1 MTIVD
6 APQRAAALDTQRSFC
21 ISAPAGS
28 GKTELLIQ
36 RYLALLAT
44 VERPEQVVAITFTR
58 KAAAE
63 MRERII
69 GALNAAQQD
78 LPCITE
84 HEQTTRQ
91 LALQGLACDRDKGWR
106 LAGNISRLNVK
117 TIDSFCA
124 GLTRQMPVLSSFG
137 GQASAT
143 DDPGEMYTEAVRELF
158 DVLNSD
164 RPEAQDLTAL
174 LLHFDN
180 NWDRI
185 EELLVAMLARRD
197 QWRDYV
203 GVRHSPQE
211 SENYLLEVVRDLVG
225 DALGSLQTHLIPY
238 REELLELLRYQA
250 ENTGQNPVAEFPA
263 SSAADL
269 EEWRQVCNM
278 LLTKTGGWRAKVD
291 KSMGFPAGKGRVDE
305 FRDRLKAVIA
315 DLREIEG
322 LDRQLFDVNYLPA
335 MDGQSKSW
343 KLVLNLS
350 RVLPLLAVNLLLV
363 FQRHGLVD
371 HSQVAL
377 SALDALGDD
386 DEPTDLAMRLDY
398 GIEHLL
404 LDEFQDTAINQFELV
419 RRLTRGWYEHNQV
432 QPERPRTLL
441 VVGDGM
447 QSIYGFRDANVSLF
461 LQARDHGFNGL
472 KLDYLQLSSNFRSR
486 AGIVDW
492 VNQTFASAFPETDDV
507 ARGQVAFSAAQAVK
521 SGDASA
527 AVRVRA
533 FRGEDAASA
542 EAQFICDEIEQ
553 ALAADKE
560 SSIAILGRTRNQLR
574 PILQELRSR
583 EVGYAAQDIETL
595 RDTPVIMD
603 LTILCR
609 ALSNRFDRLAWLSM
623 LRAPWC
629 GLELDDLLELARHGD
644 DPRHTLVPVALADEA
659 LLASLSSDGQNRL
672 RFLATCMQWAEKHRD
687 RLALRAWVEQLWLRL
702 GGPAVINNRAAL
714 IDAEKFFQLLE
725 LADTE
730 GVGLDLEWLQ
740 KKLNRLYADP
750 GDSSSRLQIM
760 TLHKAKGLEFD
771 CVIIPDLSRRSRSES
786 RELLLWDEHSTA
798 SGQRQFLLAADD
810 HSEGSTPSLYNYLR
824 QERKRKALLE
834 NTRLLYVGATRA
846 ISRLILTASPGYDES
861 KACYK
866 KPGDMSLLAC
876 IWPTFNQQLI
886 DQDTGPSEPHI
897 FISAPAKYMRA
908 KVVAKRAGEER
919 ALASPANI
927 PRHSENLIDRLVG
940 TVVHRLLEQLVRQDT
955 LPQSCEQAQFDLSD
969 FALRSL
975 GLHGAAVRDAQ
986 DRVLATVNV
995 TLADADRGRWLLSSE
1010 HEENACELRLSTVDE
1025 QGGARDII
1033 IDRTFIDTK
1042 TRVRWIVDYKT
1053 SQPADDQSLPDF
1065 LKQESAKYGEQLND
1079 YVQALSAMG
1088 HTPIRT
1094 ALYFAGIGHFHPLD
1108 LPATGANREF

>member
-44 VERPEQVVAITFTR
+44 VEKPEQVVAITFTR

-69 GALNAAQQD
+69 GALNAAQED
-78 LPCITE
+78 LPCSTE

-91 LALQGLACDRDKGWR
+91 LALRGLACDREKGWR
-106 LAGNISRLNVK
+106 LTGNISRLNVK

-143 DDPGEMYTEAVRELF
+143 DDPAEMYTEAVRELF

-164 RPEAQDLTAL
+164 RAEAKDLSAL

-180 NWDRI
+180 NWDRM

-197 QWRDYV
+197 QWREYV

-225 DALGSLQTHLIPY
+225 DALGSLQNHLMAY

-250 ENTGQNPVAEFPA
+250 ENTGQNPVTAFPE
-263 SSAADL
+263 SRAADL
-269 EEWRQVCNM
+269 DQWRQVCNM

-291 KSMGFPAGKGRVDE
+291 KSMGFPAGKGKADE

-322 LDRQLFDVNYLPA
+322 LDTQLSDVNYLPA
-335 MDGQSKSW
+335 MDGQSRSW

-350 RVLPLLAVNLLLV
+350 RVLPLLAANLLLV

-377 SALDALGDD
+377 SALEALGDD

-398 GIEHLL
+398 GIEHIL

-419 RRLTRGWYEHNQV
+419 RRLTRGWHEHNQV

-492 VNQTFASAFPETDDV
+492 VNETFAAAFPQTDDV

-521 SGDASA
+521 PADGST
-527 AVRVRA
+527 AVHVQA
-533 FRGEDAASA
+533 FRGEAAACA
-542 EAQFICDEIEQ
+542 EVEFICNQVEQ
-553 ALAADKE
+553 VLAADSE

-583 EVGYAAQDIETL
+583 DVGYAAQDIETL

-609 ALSNRFDRLAWLSM
+609 ALSNRFDRLAWLSL

-629 GLELDDLLELARHGD
+629 GLELADLLELARYGD
-644 DPRHTLVPVALADEA
+644 DPRHALVPIALTDEA
-659 LLASLSSDGQNRL
+659 LLASLSSDGQNRS
-672 RFLATCMQWAEKHRD
+672 RFVAECMQWAEKHRD

-702 GGPAVINNRAAL
+702 GGPAVISHRAAL

-740 KKLNRLYADP
+740 RKLDRLYADP
-750 GDSSSRLQIM
+750 GDSASRLQIM

-771 CVIIPDLSRRSRSES
+771 CVVIPDLSRRSRSDS
-786 RELLLWDEHSTA
+786 RALLLWDEHSTA
-798 SGQRQFLLAADD
+798 NGQRQFLLAADD
-810 HSEGSTPSLYNYLR
+810 HSEDSTPSLYNYLR
-824 QERKRKALLE
+824 QERKRKTSLE

-861 KACYK
+861 KSCYK

-876 IWPTFNQQLI
+876 IWPTFNQQMI
-886 DQDTGPSEPHI
+886 DQDARQSEPSA
-897 FISAPAKYMRA
+897 FLSAPPRSMRH
-908 KVVAKRAGEER
+908 KVVAKGVVEER
-919 ALASPANI
+919 GSFSPTNI
-927 PRHSENLIDRLVG
+927 PRHSGNLIDRLVG
-940 TVVHRLLEQLVRQDT
+940 TVVHRLLEQLAQQST
-955 LPQSCEQAQFDLSD
+955 LPSSCEQAQCDLSD

-975 GLHGAAVRDAQ
+975 GLHGAAVKEAQ
-986 DRVLATVNV
+986 DRVLATVNA
-995 TLADADRGRWLLSSE
+995 TLADTDRGCWLLSSV
-1010 HEENACELRLSTVDE
+1010 HEDSACELRLSTADE

-1033 IDRTFIDTK
+1033 IDRTFVDQQTN
-1042 TRVRWIVDYKT
+1042 VRWIVDYKT

-1065 LKQESAKYGEQLND
+1065 LQQESTKYTEQMAS
-1079 YVQALSAMG
+1079 YVQALSTMG
-1088 HTPIRT
+1088 PEPIRT

-1108 LPATGANREF
+1108 LPGERSE

>member
-1 MTIVD
+1 MIIVD

-44 VERPEQVVAITFTR
+44 VERPEQIVAITFTR

-69 GALNAAQQD
+69 GALKAAQEG
-78 LPCITE
+78 LPCDTD

-91 LALQGLACDRDKGWR
+91 LALQGLACDREKGWR
-106 LAGNISRLNVK
+106 LAGNVSRLNVK

-143 DDPGEMYTEAVRELF
+143 DDPAQMYTEAVRELF

-164 RPEAQDLTAL
+164 RSEAKDLSAL

-180 NWDRI
+180 NWDRM

-197 QWRDYV
+197 QWREYV

-225 DALGSLQTHLIPY
+225 DALGSLQTQLMGY
-238 REELLELLRYQA
+238 REEILELLRYQA
-250 ENTGQNPVAEFPA
+250 ENTGQHPVTEFPE
-263 SSAADL
+263 SRAADL
-269 EEWRQVCNM
+269 DHWRQVSSM

-291 KSMGFPAGKGRVDE
+291 KSMGFPAGKGSAGE
-305 FRDRLKAVIA
+305 FRDRLKAIIA

-322 LDRQLFDVNYLPA
+322 LDTQLSDVNYLPA
-335 MDGQSKSW
+335 MDGQSTSW

-398 GIEHLL
+398 GIEHIL

-419 RRLTRGWYEHNQV
+419 RRLTRGWHEHNQV
-432 QPERPRTLL
+432 QRERPRTLL

-492 VNQTFASAFPETDDV
+492 VNQTFADAFPETDDV
-507 ARGQVAFSAAQAVK
+507 SRGQVAFSAAQAVK
-521 SGDASA
+521 PADASS
-527 AVRVRA
+527 AVHIQA
-533 FRGEDAASA
+533 FRGENAAIA
-542 EAQFICDEIEQ
+542 ETEFICNQVEQ
-553 ALAADKE
+553 RLAADSE

-574 PILQELRSR
+574 PILQELKIRD
-583 EVGYAAQDIETL
+583 VGYAAQDIETL

-609 ALSNRFDRLAWLSM
+609 ALSNRFDRLAWLSL

-629 GLELDDLLELARHGD
+629 GLALADLLAVARDGD
-644 DPRHTLVPVALADEA
+644 DPRHALVPVALTDET

-672 RFLATCMQWAEKHRD
+672 RFVAECMQWADTQRD
-687 RLALRAWVEQLWLRL
+687 RLALRSWVEQLWLRL

-740 KKLNRLYADP
+740 RKLDRLYADP
-750 GDSSSRLQIM
+750 GDSAARLQIM

-771 CVIIPDLSRRSRSES
+771 CVVIPDLSRRSRSDS
-786 RELLLWDEHSTA
+786 RALLLWDERSTA

-810 HSEGSTPSLYNYLR
+810 HSEDSTPSLYNYLR
-824 QERKRKALLE
+824 QERKRKVLLE

-846 ISRLILTASPGYDES
+846 ISRLILTASPGYDDS

-886 DQDTGPSEPHI
+886 DQDTGPSEPRTLLPA
-897 FISAPAKYMRA
+897 SAKYMRHKRVA
-908 KVVAKRAGEER
+908 EVVGEEQ
-919 ALASPANI
+919 ALCGPTNI
-927 PRHSENLIDRLVG
+927 PRHSGNLVDRLVG
-940 TVVHRLLEQLVRQDT
+940 TVVHRLLEQLAHQDV
-955 LPQSCEQAQFDLSD
+955 LPPSCEQEHIALSD

-975 GLHGAAVRDAQ
+975 GLHGAAVAEAQ
-986 DRVLATVNV
+986 DRVLAIVNV
-995 TLADADRGRWLLSSE
+995 TLADAERGRWLLSSA
-1010 HEENACELRLSTVDE
+1010 HEESACELRLSTADE
-1025 QGGARDII
+1025 EGRARDII
-1033 IDRTFIDTK
+1033 IDRTFIDRITN
-1042 TRVRWIVDYKT
+1042 VRWIVDYKT
-1053 SQPADDQSLPDF
+1053 SQPADDQSLPGF
-1065 LKQESAKYGEQLND
+1065 LKQESAKYSDQLAS
-1079 YVQALSAMG
+1079 YAQALLIMG
-1088 HTPIRT
+1088 TAPIRT
-1094 ALYFAGIGHFHPLD
+1094 ALYFASIGHFHPLD
-1108 LPATGANREF
+1108 LPSESSE